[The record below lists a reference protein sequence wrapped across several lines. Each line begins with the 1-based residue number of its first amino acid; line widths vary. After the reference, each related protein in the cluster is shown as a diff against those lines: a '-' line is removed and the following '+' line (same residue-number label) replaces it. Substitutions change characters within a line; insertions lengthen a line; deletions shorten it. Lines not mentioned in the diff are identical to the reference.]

1 MTKGKANMPKALVI
15 NPNTSQ
21 AMTAEI
27 ERTAQR
33 VFQSPWSCIVSAAP
47 AGPESLESW
56 SDYALASLTVLPLL
70 AEHQDVDAD
79 ASVDGIVLACFGDP
93 GLYALKEAWHQPVV
107 GIAEASMSLALL
119 LGNRFGILAGMRRAV
134 ELMDSM
140 VRTYGLEAR
149 YAGTEALD
157 MRVLD
162 FDKDRSATLAVLE
175 TVSHKLRARG
185 ADVLLLG
192 CAGLTGF
199 VEELQMRVE
208 MPVIDPVEAGCR
220 MLQTLC
226 AARLNTSH
234 SGLYSKP
241 ASQNMHN
248 LPRLFSP
255 EMSALLSKP
264 RK

>member
-1 MTKGKANMPKALVI
+1 MPKALVI

-33 VFQSPWSCIVSAAP
+33 VFQSPWSSVVSAAP

-56 SDYALASLTVLPLL
+56 SDYALASVTVLPLL
-70 AEHQDVDAD
+70 AEQAEEDVDG
-79 ASVDGIVLACFGDP
+79 VVLACFGDP
-93 GLYALKEAWHQPVV
+93 GLYPLKEAFDKPVV

-119 LGNRFGILAGMRRAV
+119 VGNRFGILAGMRRAV

-149 YAGTEALD
+149 YSGTESLD

-162 FDKDRSATLAVLE
+162 FDKDRSTTLAVLE
-175 TVSHKLRARG
+175 TVSRKLRARG
-185 ADVLLLG
+185 AEVLLLG

-199 VEELQMRVE
+199 VEELQQRVD

-220 MLQTLC
+220 MLETVC
-226 AARLNTSH
+226 EARLNTSH
-234 SGLYSKP
+234 IGLYSKP
-241 ASQNMHN
+241 AGQNMQR
-248 LPRLFSP
+248 LERLFSP
-255 EMSALLSKP
+255 DMAGILRKP